1 MYGFEKSLIQ
11 TKYVD
16 LVVNGHEFSALWFD
30 GSEEWHRDIRKKMR
44 KVIELDLERPDF
56 YEMEVQMLLSEIWLV
71 LLRHQGAFHQET
83 ESLNPKELARL
94 KTILGFIHEN
104 YDKKITLTDIAD
116 SVHICKSECCRF
128 FKKHMNESLFDYLLR
143 YRVEQSI
150 PYLRDEEYSITDAA
164 FNSGFTDTGY
174 YSRVFHK
181 YTGWAP
187 REFRKVM
194 GKNREVLFG

>member
-1 MYGFEKSLIQ
+1 M
-11 TKYVD
+11 
-16 LVVNGHEFSALWFD
+16 
-30 GSEEWHRDIRKKMR
+30 
-44 KVIELDLERPDF
+44 
-56 YEMEVQMLLSEIWLV
+56 
-71 LLRHQGAFHQET
+71 
-83 ESLNPKELARL
+83 

-174 YSRVFHK
+174 YSRVFRK
-181 YTGWAP
+181 CTGVSP
-187 REFRKVM
+187 RKFRKD
-194 GKNREVLFG
+194 NDPIPNTLSSL

>member
-1 MYGFEKSLIQ
+1 M
-11 TKYVD
+11 
-16 LVVNGHEFSALWFD
+16 NGHEFSALWFD
-30 GSEEWHRDIRKKMR
+30 GSEEWHWDIRKKMK

-104 YDKKITLTDIAD
+104 YDK
-116 SVHICKSECCRF
+116 SECCRF

-164 FNSGFTDTGY
+164 FNSGFTDAGY
-174 YSRVFHK
+174 YSRVFRK
-181 YTGWAP
+181 YTGVAP
-187 REFRKVM
+187 RKFRKD
-194 GKNREVLFG
+194 NDPIPNTLSSL

>member
-1 MYGFEKSLIQ
+1 MAWGYP
-11 TKYVD
+11 
-16 LVVNGHEFSALWFD
+16 
-30 GSEEWHRDIRKKMR
+30 EEDE

-104 YDKKITLTDIAD
+104 YDKKIALTDIAD

-164 FNSGFTDTGY
+164 FNSGLRMQGIIHGCFGNVQGLLHGN
-174 YSRVFHK
+174 S
-181 YTGWAP
+181 
-187 REFRKVM
+187 
-194 GKNREVLFG
+194 GKTTIPYQTL

>member
-1 MYGFEKSLIQ
+1 MAWGIREKEEGHRAGFGEA
-11 TKYVD
+11 
-16 LVVNGHEFSALWFD
+16 G
-30 GSEEWHRDIRKKMR
+30 
-44 KVIELDLERPDF
+44 F

-71 LLRHQGAFHQET
+71 LLRHQGAFNQDA

-150 PYLRDEEYSITDAA
+150 PYLRVRSIVSRMRRLVPGLRTRGIIPGC
-164 FNSGFTDTGY
+164 FGNVPGFRRGN
-174 YSRVFHK
+174 
-181 YTGWAP
+181 P
-187 REFRKVM
+187 
-194 GKNREVLFG
+194 GKTSYLMSNVLSSL